1 MITRQHLGSHRNIN
15 VSLDVVYSLF
25 PVLSELYFTDEKRLV
40 NSGLDPV
47 DYKHGSS
54 KARRWVMRPFII
66 HQI

>member
-1 MITRQHLGSHRNIN
+1 VITRQHLTTDQNAF